1 MLANSTAN
9 TSPGNGSVPPCPDY
23 RATHLLHLV
32 VYSLVLAAG
41 LPLNALALWVFLR
54 ALRIHSVVSVYMCNL
69 AASDLL
75 FTLSLP
81 VRLSYYALHYWPFPD
96 LLCQT
101 AGAIFQMN
109 MYGSCIFLTLINV
122 DRYIAIV
129 HPLRLRHL
137 RRPYVARLLCLGVWG
152 LILVFAV
159 PAAHVHRPSP
169 CSYRDLEVRL
179 CFESFSD
186 ELWKGRLLPLVLLAE
201 GLGFLLPLV
210 AVVYSSARVFWT
222 LARPDSTRSQRRR
235 KTVRL
240 LLANL
245 VIFLL
250 CFVPYNATLAVY
262 GLLRGHLAEASTT
275 APDQAR
281 QGLMA
286 DVHPTDQ
293 GVGGRVQEGASN
305 GERAREEAAGEAGAR
320 QARVGLGEGPEGGER
335 RRDSAAREG
344 GGRRGDRRRRSL
356 DVWNGLGFGP
366 QPLVPLCSPSPPTRE
381 VGALDLPASPL
392 P

>member
-1 MLANSTAN
+1 MLANSSAN
-9 TSPGNGSVPPCPDY
+9 TSTNSSVPLCPDH
-23 RATHLLHLV
+23 RPTHRLHMV

-54 ALRIHSVVSVYMCNL
+54 ALRVHSVVSVYMCNL

-81 VRLSYYALHYWPFPD
+81 LRLSYYALHYWPSSD
-96 LLCQT
+96 LLCQI

-122 DRYIAIV
+122 DRYAAIV

-137 RRPYVARLLCLGVWG
+137 RRPRVARLLCLGVWA

-159 PAAHVHRPSP
+159 PTILVHRPST
-169 CSYRDLEVRL
+169 CSYRGLQVRL

-186 ELWKGRLLPLVLLAE
+186 ELWKSKLLPLVLLAE
-201 GLGFLLPLV
+201 ALGFLLPLV
-210 AVVYSSARVFWT
+210 AVVYSSGRVFWT
-222 LARPDSTRSQRRR
+222 LARSDATQSHRRG

-250 CFVPYNATLAVY
+250 CFVPYNATLAIY
-262 GLLRGHLAEASTT
+262 GLLRGNLVVASIAARDQVRRVLMVMVLLAGANCVLDPLVYYFSAEGFRNTLRGLGTPLRARTLATNGARGTLAERPTETSHTTEPLAASQELLRPFKPGTPFTQRLEDT
-275 APDQAR
+275 A
-281 QGLMA
+281 L
-286 DVHPTDQ
+286 
-293 GVGGRVQEGASN
+293 
-305 GERAREEAAGEAGAR
+305 
-320 QARVGLGEGPEGGER
+320 
-335 RRDSAAREG
+335 
-344 GGRRGDRRRRSL
+344 
-356 DVWNGLGFGP
+356 
-366 QPLVPLCSPSPPTRE
+366 
-381 VGALDLPASPL
+381 
-392 P
+392 

>member
-1 MLANSTAN
+1 MLANSSSIN
-9 TSPGNGSVPPCPDY
+9 SSVLPCPDY
-23 RATHLLHLV
+23 RPTHRLHLV

-54 ALRIHSVVSVYMCNL
+54 ALRVHSVVSVYMCNL

-81 VRLSYYALHYWPFPD
+81 VRLSYYALHHWPFPD

-101 AGAIFQMN
+101 TGAIFQMN
-109 MYGSCIFLTLINV
+109 MYGSCIFLMLINV
-122 DRYIAIV
+122 DRYAAIV

-137 RRPYVARLLCLGVWG
+137 RRPRVARLLCLGVWA

-159 PAAHVHRPSP
+159 PAARVHRPSR
-169 CSYRDLEVRL
+169 CRYRDLEVRL

-201 GLGFLLPLV
+201 ALGFLLPLA
-210 AVVYSSARVFWT
+210 AVVYSSGRVFWT
-222 LARPDSTRSQRRR
+222 LARPDATQSQRRR

-262 GLLRGHLAEASTT
+262 GLLRSKLVAASVPARDRVRGVLMVMVLLAGANCVLDPLVYYFSAEGFRNTLRGLGTPHRARTLATNGTREALAQSERSAVTNDAT
-275 APDQAR
+275 RPDAAS
-281 QGLMA
+281 QGLLRPS
-286 DVHPTDQ
+286 DSHSLSSFTQCPQ
-293 GVGGRVQEGASN
+293 
-305 GERAREEAAGEAGAR
+305 
-320 QARVGLGEGPEGGER
+320 
-335 RRDSAAREG
+335 DSA
-344 GGRRGDRRRRSL
+344 L
-356 DVWNGLGFGP
+356 
-366 QPLVPLCSPSPPTRE
+366 
-381 VGALDLPASPL
+381 
-392 P
+392 

>member
-1 MLANSTAN
+1 MLANSSAN
-9 TSPGNGSVPPCPDY
+9 TSSTNSSVLPCPDY
-23 RATHLLHLV
+23 RPTHRLHMV

-54 ALRIHSVVSVYMCNL
+54 ALRVHSVVSVYMCNL

-81 VRLSYYALHYWPFPD
+81 VRISYYALHHWPFPD

-122 DRYIAIV
+122 DRYAAIV

-137 RRPYVARLLCLGVWG
+137 RRRRVARLLCLGVWA
-152 LILVFAV
+152 LILVCAV
-159 PAAHVHRPSP
+159 PAARVHRPSA
-169 CSYRDLEVRL
+169 CSHRGLEVRL
-179 CFESFSD
+179 CFESFGD
-186 ELWKGRLLPLVLLAE
+186 QLWKGRLLPLVLLAE
-201 GLGFLLPLV
+201 ALGFLLPLV
-210 AVVYSSARVFWT
+210 AVLYSSGRVFWT
-222 LARPDSTRSQRRR
+222 LARPDASRTQRRR

-262 GLLRGHLAEASTT
+262 GLLRGHLLVASHAARDRVRQVLMVLVLLAGANCVLDPLVYYFSAEGFRNTLRGLGTPLPARTVAT
-275 APDQAR
+275 NGARGALAELRVEATHTAAPDASS
-281 QGLMA
+281 QGLLRPS
-286 DVHPTDQ
+286 DPGTPFTQ
-293 GVGGRVQEGASN
+293 RPQ
-305 GERAREEAAGEAGAR
+305 
-320 QARVGLGEGPEGGER
+320 
-335 RRDSAAREG
+335 DSA
-344 GGRRGDRRRRSL
+344 L
-356 DVWNGLGFGP
+356 
-366 QPLVPLCSPSPPTRE
+366 
-381 VGALDLPASPL
+381 
-392 P
+392 

>member
-1 MLANSTAN
+1 MLASSSVN
-9 TSPGNGSVPPCPDY
+9 TSTNGSDIPCPDY
-23 RATHLLHLV
+23 RTTHRLHMV
-32 VYSLVLAAG
+32 VYSLVLATG
-41 LPLNALALWVFLR
+41 LPLNGLALWVFLR
-54 ALRIHSVVSVYMCNL
+54 ALRVHSVVSVYMCNL

-81 VRLSYYALHYWPFPD
+81 VRLSYYSLHYWPFPD

-122 DRYIAIV
+122 DRYVAVV

-137 RRPYVARLLCLGVWG
+137 RRPRVARLLCLGVWA

-159 PAAHVHRPSP
+159 PTVLVHRPSP
-169 CSYRDLEVRL
+169 CSYRGRQVHL

-201 GLGFLLPLV
+201 ALGFLLPLV
-210 AVVYSSARVFWT
+210 AVVYSSGRVFWT
-222 LARPDSTRSQRRR
+222 LAQPDATQSQRRR

-240 LLANL
+240 LLVNL

-262 GLLRGHLAEASTT
+262 GLLRGNLVVASQEARDQVRGVLMVMVLLAGANCVLDPLVYYFSAEGFRNTLRGLGSRLRSRTLATSRDGEALAQRPAETT
-275 APDQAR
+275 HTTRPAAAS
-281 QGLMA
+281 QGLLRHS
-286 DVHPTDQ
+286 DPRTPFTQ
-293 GVGGRVQEGASN
+293 C
-305 GERAREEAAGEAGAR
+305 
-320 QARVGLGEGPEGGER
+320 PE
-335 RRDSAAREG
+335 DSA
-344 GGRRGDRRRRSL
+344 
-356 DVWNGLGFGP
+356 F
-366 QPLVPLCSPSPPTRE
+366 
-381 VGALDLPASPL
+381 
-392 P
+392 

>member
-1 MLANSTAN
+1 MLANSSA
-9 TSPGNGSVPPCPDY
+9 TSSTNSSVPPCPDY
-23 RATHLLHLV
+23 RPTHRLHMV

-54 ALRIHSVVSVYMCNL
+54 ALRVHSVVSVYMSNL

-81 VRLSYYALHYWPFPD
+81 VRLSYYALHHWPFSD
-96 LLCQT
+96 FLCQT

-109 MYGSCIFLTLINV
+109 MYGSCIFLALINV
-122 DRYIAIV
+122 DRYAAIV

-137 RRPYVARLLCLGVWG
+137 RRPRVARLLCLGVWA

-159 PAAHVHRPSP
+159 PTVLVHRPSP
-169 CSYRDLEVRL
+169 CGYRGLRVRL

-201 GLGFLLPLV
+201 ALGFLMPLA
-210 AVVYSSARVFWT
+210 AVLYSSGRVFWT
-222 LARPDSTRSQRRR
+222 LARPDATRSQRRR

-250 CFVPYNATLAVY
+250 CFVPY
-262 GLLRGHLAEASTT
+262 S
-275 APDQAR
+275 
-281 QGLMA
+281 
-286 DVHPTDQ
+286 
-293 GVGGRVQEGASN
+293 
-305 GERAREEAAGEAGAR
+305 
-320 QARVGLGEGPEGGER
+320 
-335 RRDSAAREG
+335 
-344 GGRRGDRRRRSL
+344 
-356 DVWNGLGFGP
+356 
-366 QPLVPLCSPSPPTRE
+366 
-381 VGALDLPASPL
+381 
-392 P
+392 

>member
-1 MLANSTAN
+1 MLANSSAN
-9 TSPGNGSVPPCPDY
+9 TSTNSSDPPCPDY
-23 RATHLLHLV
+23 RTTHRLHMV
-32 VYSLVLAAG
+32 VYSLVLVAG
-41 LPLNALALWVFLR
+41 FPLNALALWVFLR
-54 ALRIHSVVSVYMCNL
+54 VLRVHSVVSVYMCNL

-81 VRLSYYALHYWPFPD
+81 VRFLYYSLHYWPFPD

-122 DRYIAIV
+122 DRYVAVV

-137 RRPYVARLLCLGVWG
+137 RRPRVARLLCLGVWA

-159 PAAHVHRPSP
+159 PTVLVHRPST
-169 CSYRDLEVRL
+169 CSYRGTQVRL

-201 GLGFLLPLV
+201 ALGFLLPLV
-210 AVVYSSARVFWT
+210 AVVYSSSRVFWT
-222 LARPDSTRSQRRR
+222 LARPDATQSRRRR

-240 LLANL
+240 LLVNL

-262 GLLRGHLAEASTT
+262 GLLRGNLVVASHAARDQVRGVLMVMVLLAGANCVLDPLVYYFSAEGFRNTLRGLGSHLRPRTSATNGDGGTLAQLPSETTYTTRPAAAS
-275 APDQAR
+275 
-281 QGLMA
+281 QGLLR
-286 DVHPTDQ
+286 HSNPGTPTPFTQ
-293 GVGGRVQEGASN
+293 C
-305 GERAREEAAGEAGAR
+305 
-320 QARVGLGEGPEGGER
+320 PE
-335 RRDSAAREG
+335 DSV
-344 GGRRGDRRRRSL
+344 L
-356 DVWNGLGFGP
+356 
-366 QPLVPLCSPSPPTRE
+366 
-381 VGALDLPASPL
+381 
-392 P
+392 